1 MPQQYYFNPFT
12 TWTLMCDNPPIPW
25 QFSVENKHT
34 RAPKINHMRSKT
46 RDKLWLS
53 NKLFLLYELMGSQ
66 GMQKKKQFEKEKA
79 VERGENNEFQQN
91 FFAAQ

>member
-1 MPQQYYFNPFT
+1 MVKNYRLFTEENLSVLYTLRYRFCSRMRINPFT
-12 TWTLMCDNPPIPW
+12 PGTFTHDNPPIPW
-25 QFSVENKHT
+25 QFSVENKRT

-66 GMQKKKQFEKEKA
+66 GM
-79 VERGENNEFQQN
+79 
-91 FFAAQ
+91 